1 MLLTS
6 NYVYPAE
13 VTGYVR
19 EALADFNINQFT
31 LSRWL
36 PNEFIDDIEYRV
48 AAGGTGL
55 ADAATYRAYDAES
68 PIGRSQPLS
77 SLIGELPPI
86 SLKKR
91 SGEYDRLRMRKV
103 TDQRIR
109 DALFNDARKLTR
121 DIAARVEV
129 ARGQTLVTGTTP
141 IPELGIT
148 VSWGRAGAHSVTAAT
163 LWTNTAADILND
175 LMSWRDTYLATNGV
189 DPGSLVGSRRIFNLM
204 LRNQAVRN
212 QVFPGA
218 NQPSIVTQTAIN
230 AMLASEGLP
239 PFTMYQSQVNQNKVA
254 TKVMPDNVLLFLPP
268 AVEGG
273 TEDQGPVED
282 TQLGGTFWGTP
293 AEALD
298 PRFGVDEDDLPG
310 LVAGEYTE
318 EDPISVWTKVAGI
331 NLPVMPNPNLSFA
344 ATVA

>member
-148 VSWGRAGAHSVTAAT
+148 SAGAGRERTRSPRRRCGRTPRPT
-163 LWTNTAADILND
+163 SSTTSCRGGTPTWPRT
-175 LMSWRDTYLATNGV
+175 
-189 DPGSLVGSRRIFNLM
+189 GSTPARLVGSRRIFNLM

-218 NQPSIVTQTAIN
+218 NQPSIVTQTA
-230 AMLASEGLP
+230 STRCSP
-239 PFTMYQSQVNQNKVA
+239 PRA
-254 TKVMPDNVLLFLPP
+254 C
-268 AVEGG
+268 
-273 TEDQGPVED
+273 
-282 TQLGGTFWGTP
+282 
-293 AEALD
+293 
-298 PRFGVDEDDLPG
+298 PRSPC
-310 LVAGEYTE
+310 T
-318 EDPISVWTKVAGI
+318 SRR
-331 NLPVMPNPNLSFA
+331 
-344 ATVA
+344 